1 MGLTKVLFISNKH
14 QHMPFDTIFSW
25 IIKKRIEQIKHFTN
39 NPIGTQQIV
48 LSGLIQKAK
57 NTEFGKTHGFSDS
70 LSHDKFIRNTP
81 LRTYEQ
87 FRPFIEKSIQ
97 GNKHVL
103 WPGKT
108 QWFSKSSGTTDA
120 KSKLI
125 PVTQEAIHD
134 CHYKGGKDLLSIY
147 YHNNPNAKLFSGK
160 HLILGGNT
168 SLNKLNEGSFF
179 GDLSAIIVKNLPF
192 WAEIRRTPSRE
203 ITLME
208 NWEEK
213 IDKMAKAALKEDV
226 KIIAGVPSWMLVL
239 LNKIIEVS
247 EGKTIN
253 EIWPNLELYMH
264 GGVNFDP
271 YQNQFDSLINSHKL
285 NYYQTYNASEG
296 FFSLQDENKADDMLL
311 MLDYG
316 IYYEFIPMDKF
327 DGTNS
332 TTIELSQVELNK
344 NYALVIS
351 TNGGLWRYLIGDTVK
366 FTSIFPFKIKVTG
379 RTKHFINAFGE
390 ELIIENTDQAL
401 KAACEATNSNFK
413 EYTVAPKYLDGNEKG
428 AHEWV
433 IEFTNPPENTRKFI
447 TILDSIL
454 KELNSDYEAKRN
466 LILAPPIIHFAPKN
480 TFRNWLKEK
489 GKLGGQNKIPRLSND
504 RKFIEEI
511 L

>member
-1 MGLTKVLFISNKH
+1 
-14 QHMPFDTIFSW
+14 MPFDTIFSW
-25 IIKKRIEQIKHFTN
+25 IIKKRIEQIEHFTH
-39 NPIGTQQIV
+39 NPIDTQKSV
-48 LSGLIQKAK
+48 WDSLLEKGKH
-57 NTEFGKTHGFSDS
+57 TEIGKQHGFANTSSYRDF
-70 LSHDKFIRNTP
+70 KKNTP
-81 LRTYEQ
+81 LRTYEDFTQ
-87 FRPFIEKSIQ
+87 YIQKSIA
-97 GNKHVL
+97 GKENVL

-125 PVTQEAIHD
+125 PVTQEAIQE

-147 YHNNPNAKLFSGK
+147 YHNNPSARLFSGK

-168 SLNKLNEGSFF
+168 SVNKLNSDSYF

-192 WAEIRRTPSRE
+192 WAEIRRTPSKQ

-213 IDKMAKAALKEDV
+213 IEKMAKASLQEDV

-239 LNKIIEVS
+239 LNKILEVS
-247 EGKTIN
+247 EGKSLT

-264 GGVNFDP
+264 GGVNFEP
-271 YQNQFDSLINSHKL
+271 YRNQFNSLINSSKL

-296 FFSLQDENKADDMLL
+296 FFSLQNENKADDMLL

-316 IYYEFIPMDKF
+316 IFYEFIPMSEF
-327 DGTNS
+327 DGINS
-332 TTIELSQVELNK
+332 NTIELEQVQLNV

-351 TNGGLWRYLIGDTVK
+351 TNGGLWRYIVGDTVK
-366 FTSIFPFKIKVTG
+366 FTSLSPFKIKVTG

-390 ELIIENTDQAL
+390 ELIIENTDLAL
-401 KAACEATNSNFK
+401 RRACEQTDSNFK
-413 EYTVAPKYLDGNEKG
+413 EYTVAPKYLSGNEKG

-433 IEFTNPPENTRKFI
+433 IEFTKPPKNLLQFTNIIDNT
-447 TILDSIL
+447 L

-466 LILAPPIIHFAPKN
+466 MILEKPFIHLAAEG
-480 TFRNWLKEK
+480 TFSNWLKSK
-489 GKLGGQNKIPRLSND
+489 NKLGGQNKIPRLKNN
-504 RKFIEEI
+504 REFIEEI
-511 L
+511 LLK

>member
-1 MGLTKVLFISNKH
+1 
-14 QHMPFDTIFSW
+14 MPFDTIFSW
-25 IIKKRIEQIKHFTN
+25 IIKKRIDQIEQFTN
-39 NPIGTQQIV
+39 NPIQAQQAV
-48 LSGLIQKAK
+48 FTALVDKAK
-57 NTEFGKTHGFSDS
+57 NTEIGKNHGFAGVSNFNEF
-70 LSHDKFIRNTP
+70 KQNTP
-81 LRTYEQ
+81 IRTYEEL
-87 FRPFIEKSIQ
+87 FPFIEKSMKGQENI
-97 GNKHVL
+97 L
-103 WPGKT
+103 WPGKI
-108 QWFSKSSGTTDA
+108 QWFSKSSGTTNA

-125 PVTQEAIHD
+125 PVTQEAIQD

-168 SLNKLNEGSFF
+168 SLNKLNENSFF

-239 LNKIIEVS
+239 LNKILEVS

-271 YQNQFDSLINSHKL
+271 YKNQFDSLINLSKL

-296 FFSLQDENKADDMLL
+296 FFSLQNENKADDMLL

-316 IYYEFIPMDKF
+316 IFYEFIPMNNF
-327 DGTNS
+327 NGTDS
-332 TTIELSQVELNK
+332 ETIELEQVELNK

-366 FTSIFPFKIKVTG
+366 FTSLSPFKIKVTG

-390 ELIIENTDQAL
+390 ELIIENTDIAI
-401 KAACEATNSNFK
+401 KEACKQTESAFK
-413 EYTVAPKYLDGNEKG
+413 EYTVAPKYLDGTKKG
-428 AHEWV
+428 THQWL
-433 IEFTNPPENTRKFI
+433 IEFSKAPQDIKRFSE
-447 TILDSIL
+447 ILDKKIQ
-454 KELNSDYEAKRN
+454 ELNSDYEAKRKM
-466 LILAPPIIHFAPKN
+466 ILSLPEVIILEDG
-480 TFRNWLKEK
+480 TFNKWLKSK
-489 GKLGGQNKIPRLSND
+489 DKLGGQNKIPRLSNN
-504 RKFIEEI
+504 RTFIEEI

>member
-1 MGLTKVLFISNKH
+1 
-14 QHMPFDTIFSW
+14 MPFDTIFSW
-25 IIKKRIEQIKHFTN
+25 IIKKRIDQIAHFTN
-39 NPIGTQQIV
+39 NPIETQKSV
-48 LSGLIQKAK
+48 WDNLLETAK
-57 NTEFGKTHGFSDS
+57 NTQIGKKHGFASIS
-70 LSHDKFIRNTP
+70 SYHDFKNNTP
-81 LRTYEQ
+81 LRTYEDLQ
-87 FRPFIEKSIQ
+87 PYIQQSIEGQ
-97 GNKHVL
+97 EDVL
-103 WPGKT
+103 WPGKI
-108 QWFSKSSGTTDA
+108 QWFSKSSGTTDS

-125 PVTQEAIHD
+125 PVTQEAIQD

-168 SLNKLNEGSFF
+168 SVNKLNNSSYF

-192 WAEIRRTPSRE
+192 WAEIRRTPSKE

-213 IDKMAKAALKEDV
+213 IEKMAKASLQEDV

-239 LNKIIEVS
+239 LNKILEVA

-264 GGVNFDP
+264 GGVNFEP
-271 YQNQFDSLINSHKL
+271 YRNQFDSLINSTKL

-296 FFSLQDENKADDMLL
+296 FFSLQNENKADDMLL

-316 IYYEFIPMDKF
+316 IFYEFIPLDKF

-332 TTIELSQVELNK
+332 NTIELEQVELDK

-351 TNGGLWRYLIGDTVK
+351 TNGGLWRYLVGDTIK
-366 FTSIFPFKIKVTG
+366 FTSLYPFKIKVTG

-390 ELIIENTDQAL
+390 ELIIENTDIAIGE
-401 KAACEATNSNFK
+401 ACKQTNAGFK
-413 EYTVAPKYLDGNEKG
+413 EYTVAPKYLQGKEKG

-433 IEFTNPPENTRKFI
+433 IEFTKEPENIAQFI
-447 TILDSIL
+447 SILDEKL
-454 KELNSDYEAKRN
+454 MELNSDYEAKRN
-466 LILAPPIIHFAPKN
+466 MILQSPIVHIAEEN
-480 TFRNWLKEK
+480 TFRNWLQAK
-489 GKLGGQNKIPRLSND
+489 GKLGGQNKIPRLSNN
-504 RKFIEEI
+504 REFIEEI

>member
-1 MGLTKVLFISNKH
+1 
-14 QHMPFDTIFSW
+14 MPFDTIFSW
-25 IIKKRIEQIKHFTN
+25 IIKKRIDQIEYFTN
-39 NPIGTQQIV
+39 NPIVTQQAV
-48 LSGLIQKAK
+48 LSGLVQKAK
-57 NTEFGKTHGFSDS
+57 NTEFGKIHGFADS
-70 LSHDKFIRNTP
+70 FTHNKFVKNTP
-81 LRTYEQ
+81 IRTYEE
-87 FRPFIEKSIQ
+87 FFSFIEKSIK
-97 GNKHVL
+97 GHENVL

-125 PVTQEAIHD
+125 PVTQEAIQE

-147 YHNNPNAKLFSGK
+147 YHNNPHAKLFSGK

-168 SLNKLNEGSFF
+168 SLNKLNEGSLF

-239 LNKIIEVS
+239 LNKIMEVS

-264 GGVNFDP
+264 GGVNFAP
-271 YQNQFDSLINSHKL
+271 YQNQFDSIINSQKL

-296 FFSLQDENKADDMLL
+296 FFSLQNENKADDMLL

-327 DGTNS
+327 NGTES
-332 TTIELSQVELNK
+332 FTIPLSEVEIGK

-351 TNGGLWRYLIGDTVK
+351 TNGGLWRYLIGDTIK

-390 ELIIENTDQAL
+390 ELIIENTDLAI
-401 KAACEATNSNFK
+401 KAACEATNSAFK
-413 EYTVAPKYLDGNEKG
+413 EYTVAPKYLDGTTKG
-428 AHEWV
+428 AHQWL
-433 IEFTNPPENTRKFI
+433 IEFSQAPENIEDFVVV
-447 TILDSIL
+447 LDSTL
-454 KELNSDYEAKRN
+454 QNLNSDYEAKRKM
-466 LILAPPIIHFAPKN
+466 ILSPPEINVASKD
-480 TFRNWLKEK
+480 TFNNWLKSK
-489 GKLGGQNKIPRLSND
+489 GKLGGQNKIPRLQND
-504 RKFIEEI
+504 RELINSIFNTFQ
-511 L
+511 